1 MADNK
6 LEEIIR
12 GLLAVPGPEGSTLYG
27 QGEALK
33 GYATPLQGKQEDI
46 TAADLGKIDVRKN
59 FGKQGGGENK
69 LAKNIGTGLAQFMQ
83 SMGHGMVGK
92 PIDISGE
99 TQGSSALGKRGW
111 ESYLGGAIG
120 SKLGAGLIAGALG
133 GGKAADAA
141 AAGASPTY
149 FNQSKDKTTE
159 YMNMQNE
166 LLKIDPSAITEEN
179 RTNLFRQLVAKYPNY
194 DSAIKNYF
202 YPKELTDTESFRQD
216 SVQGILAMKSGADRK
231 EVFKR
236 LLEQYPD
243 KAQQIQELDI
253 YY

>member
-1 MADNK
+1 MGTNYIGREEK
-6 LEEIIR
+6 KEGNLEEIIR
-12 GLLAVPGPEGSTLYG
+12 GLLTVPGPEGSTLYG

-33 GYATPLQGKQEDI
+33 GYATPLKGKQEDV
-46 TAADLGKIDVRKN
+46 TAEDLGKIDVRKN

-141 AAGASPTY
+141 AAGASPT
-149 FNQSKDKTTE
+149 FVDTDKNVFSELKGDQYVALQQELMTIPE
-159 YMNMQNE
+159 AVLADPQQAMPLYRQM
-166 LLKIDPSAITEEN
+166 LLKYPSAKSFLAEYFGLTRSYN
-179 RTNLFRQLVAKYPNY
+179 YNYPQGLPGGKYN
-194 DSAIKNYF
+194 I
-202 YPKELTDTESFRQD
+202 
-216 SVQGILAMKSGADRK
+216 GGAPVGP
-231 EVFKR
+231 E
-236 LLEQYPD
+236 
-243 KAQQIQELDI
+243 
-253 YY
+253 